1 VKLTGETDAEVLAT
15 LRGDSD
21 CPPDVLKLAT
31 RAAAKRLLAACHQR
45 ALTATDADTASS
57 SNSSR
62 TIHPARVPDSDSTL
76 PNYSRTYYARLR
88 RELQQ
93 AMGLA
98 VSPLFDED

>member
-1 VKLTGETDAEVLAT
+1 
-15 LRGDSD
+15 
-21 CPPDVLKLAT
+21 
-31 RAAAKRLLAACHQR
+31 
-45 ALTATDADTASS
+45 LTAADADTVTSS
-57 SNSSR
+57 
-62 TIHPARVPDSDSTL
+62 HSTL

>member
-1 VKLTGETDAEVLAT
+1 MPALGRAHAGEDRGGPGHLA
-15 LRGDSD
+15 GCD
-21 CPPDVLKLAT
+21 
-31 RAAAKRLLAACHQR
+31 QR
-45 ALTATDADTASS
+45 ALTAADADTVTSS
-57 SNSSR
+57 
-62 TIHPARVPDSDSTL
+62 HSTL